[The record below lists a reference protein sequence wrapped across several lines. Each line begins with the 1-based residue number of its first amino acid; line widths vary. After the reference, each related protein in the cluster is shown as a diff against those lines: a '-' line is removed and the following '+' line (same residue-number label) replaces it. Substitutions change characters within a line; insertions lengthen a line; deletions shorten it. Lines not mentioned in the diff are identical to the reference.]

1 MSNLFKFNGVSY
13 GNTETKVID
22 YNTIISEKISKLQNE
37 IKSSDVIPTNDAFI
51 EGLNAEHVEEL
62 LSEDVVADAK
72 ETADEIVARAKEEAD
87 AISARAKEEAELLK
101 KEAYESGKERGYSEG
116 YGKAMD
122 EFETLKKGLE
132 VEREQMSADYQKK
145 VMEIEPMLVETLL
158 EVFEKVTNVLSVDKK
173 DIVLNLVN
181 DVLSKSEVSKEFLI
195 KVSPEDYEYLQE
207 NREMIYGVVSKKVQI
222 EIIEEASFKKNQCVV
237 ESDSGIYDCSL
248 DVQMKNLIETIKIL
262 SCTAE

>member
-1 MSNLFKFNGVSY
+1 MSNLFKYNGVSY
-13 GNTETKVID
+13 GNNETKVID

-37 IKSSDVIPTNDAFI
+37 IKSNTVMPQNEGFI

-62 LSEDVVADAK
+62 LSEDVIEDAN
-72 ETADEIVARAKEEAD
+72 ETAREIVDRATEEAQ
-87 AISARAKEEAELLK
+87 AITTRAKEEAELLK
-101 KEAYESGKERGYSEG
+101 KESYESGKEQGYNEG
-116 YGKAMD
+116 YQRAMYELD
-122 EFETLKKGLE
+122 NLKKDLE
-132 VEREQMSADYQKK
+132 NQREQLERDYQKK
-145 VMEIEPMLVETLL
+145 VKGIEPMLVEAIL
-158 EVFEKVTNVLSVDKK
+158 EVFEKVTNVLSMDKK

-207 NREMIYGVVSKKVQI
+207 NREKIYGVVSKKVQI

-248 DVQMKNLIETIKIL
+248 DVQMNNLIQTIKVL

>member
-13 GNTETKVID
+13 GNLETKVID

-37 IKSSDVIPTNDAFI
+37 IKVNNAVPENVGFV

-62 LSEDVVADAK
+62 LNEDVVKEAQ
-72 ETADEIVARAKEEAD
+72 ETADDI
-87 AISARAKEEAELLK
+87 IARAKEEAEAIIARAREEADILK
-101 KEAYESGKERGYSEG
+101 SESVENGKEQGYNEG
-116 YGKAMD
+116 YQKSMKEYDVLKRELAD
-122 EFETLKKGLE
+122 EK
-132 VEREQMSADYQKK
+132 ERMCKEYENK
-145 VMEIEPMLVETLL
+145 VAEIEPMLVGVIL

-195 KVSPEDYEYLQE
+195 KVSPQDYEYLQE
-207 NREMIYGVVSKKVQI
+207 NREKIYGVVSKKVQI

-248 DVQMKNLIETIKIL
+248 DVQMSNLIETIKML
-262 SCTAE
+262 SCIVE